1 MSRNCPAT
9 PAAIFTHTRKCCI
22 PLLQLHSLTMFWG
35 SQLICNPSP
44 PWDPPAPT
52 PHSPALIA
60 DTPHK
65 TDADCTPPKKQ
76 CFSHPSHTNS
86 IHSLSPCPTFS
97 SFFPSVIPPLLS
109 IWACISYPVGTEVS
123 LQSARPPF
131 LSIHPLLPTPPPL
144 YSLCLADFFFCL
156 YSRNAEDIL
165 LWIGSGKK
173 LPSNRISSRS
183 KEGRKNRG
191 AGCKRTR
198 HCAT

>member
-1 MSRNCPAT
+1 MISSVKPLGGGLTLPPSSSSTFMS
-9 PAAIFTHTRKCCI
+9 
-22 PLLQLHSLTMFWG
+22 LLQVSKNMTVYSHILSG
-35 SQLICNPSP
+35 VQK
-44 PWDPPAPT
+44 PPAPT

-65 TDADCTPPKKQ
+65 TDADCPPRNSVFLIPVTPTAFTLFLPALL
-76 CFSHPSHTNS
+76 FLP
-86 IHSLSPCPTFS
+86 
-97 SFFPSVIPPLLS
+97 FFLLLFPPLLS

-144 YSLCLADFFFCL
+144 YSLCLADFFFSL

-165 LWIGSGKK
+165 LWIGSGKT

-191 AGCKRTR
+191 AGRKRTR